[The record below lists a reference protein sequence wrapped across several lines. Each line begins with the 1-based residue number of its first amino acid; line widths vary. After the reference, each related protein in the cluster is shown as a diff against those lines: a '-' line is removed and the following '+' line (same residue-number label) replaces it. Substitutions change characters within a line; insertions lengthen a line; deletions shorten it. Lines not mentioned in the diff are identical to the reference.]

1 MINGCQCLPLVK
13 PPPATTTARG
23 LVRSSGWNF
32 LRCAYMVI
40 TFFFVSYNK
49 GDWVRMELSIYGG
62 REGEREGGRGGGSIM
77 GEASLPR
84 AVRRGRQEGKRWS
97 CKASSPKH
105 SLVCVCVWCV
115 HARVRGVCARERA
128 CVCGVCASVCGVPA
142 HSHVGVIGQLLEA
155 RSLLRF

>member
-62 REGEREGGRGGGSIM
+62 SEGEREGGRGGGSIM
-77 GEASLPR
+77 GEGSLPR

-105 SLVCVCVWCV
+105 SLVCVCV
-115 HARVRGVCARERA
+115 
-128 CVCGVCASVCGVPA
+128 CVCGVCTRVCVVYVHASVHACV
-142 HSHVGVIGQLLEA
+142 VCVQVCVVC
-155 RSLLRF
+155 LRTVM